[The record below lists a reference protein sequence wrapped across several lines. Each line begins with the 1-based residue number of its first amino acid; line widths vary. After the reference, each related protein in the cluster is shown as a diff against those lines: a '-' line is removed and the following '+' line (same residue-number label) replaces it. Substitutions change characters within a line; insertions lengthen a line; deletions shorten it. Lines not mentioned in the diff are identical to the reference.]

1 MYRNIFGC
9 ANPLCLDR
17 QPVKAALAVGS
28 CVGRLL
34 RALRV
39 RRGSCV
45 GRLLRALRVQR
56 SVTVCTSDDLTC
68 VVAIPCLGGSCISG
82 FFFYSFVSDT
92 FGCQST
98 ELSREDFKGSRG
110 QGT

>member
-1 MYRNIFGC
+1 MYRNTFGC
-9 ANPLCLDR
+9 ANPLCLER
-17 QPVKAALAVGS
+17 QPVKTALVVGS

-56 SVTVCTSDDLTC
+56 TVTVCTSDDLTF
-68 VVAIPCLGGSCISG
+68 VVAMQCLGGSCISG
-82 FFFYSFVSDT
+82 FLFTVLFRTHLDVSVPN
-92 FGCQST
+92 
-98 ELSREDFKGSRG
+98 
-110 QGT
+110 